1 MKQANETEYGPLG
14 ALIGVWTGD
23 KGMDIAPEP
32 DGPDENPFYETIEF
46 TAVGGIDNADEQDLA
61 AVWYRQIV
69 RKQSDDRIFHDET
82 GYWMWDPSDN
92 TIMHSLTIPRGVS
105 VLAGGTYAGQ
115 PDADGNIIL
124 NVAAS
129 LESDQ
134 WQIIQSPFM
143 LKKARTT
150 EFTQNLIVG
159 GDTLKYVEVTTLN
172 IYGKVFP
179 HSDQNELRRVA

>member
-1 MKQANETEYGPLG
+1 M
-14 ALIGVWTGD
+14 
-23 KGMDIAPEP
+23 
-32 DGPDENPFYETIEF
+32 
-46 TAVGGIDNADEQDLA
+46 
-61 AVWYRQIV
+61 
-69 RKQSDDRIFHDET
+69 
-82 GYWMWDPSDN
+82 
-92 TIMHSLTIPRGVS
+92 
-105 VLAGGTYAGQ
+105 LAGGTYAGQ